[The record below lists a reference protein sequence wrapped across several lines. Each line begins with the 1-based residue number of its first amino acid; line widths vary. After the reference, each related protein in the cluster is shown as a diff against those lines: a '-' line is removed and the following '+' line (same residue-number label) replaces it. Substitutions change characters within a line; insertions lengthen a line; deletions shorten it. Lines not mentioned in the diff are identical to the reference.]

1 MAAKARSDMTADT
14 QHPRDT
20 SRCRITSVCG
30 FSFCSRCGGNDY
42 DDRAFACVDVTTT
55 EGSEAMATRK
65 TKTAATAAKRA
76 EPPPQMQ
83 REDRRIVADK
93 IADVYEDEGYIAP
106 WTDELVAQDLGVPR
120 AWVAE
125 VRDFMFGPA
134 NENPKLAEYRRLHSE
149 WKADY
154 EKFRSEL
161 AAQKSDNKRLHN
173 TALDLQR
180 RAEEIGVQQ
189 NRIVRECKL

>member
-1 MAAKARSDMTADT
+1 MTIET
-14 QHPRDT
+14 QNTRDT

-42 DDRAFACVDVTTT
+42 DDRPFACVDLTTMK
-55 EGSEAMATRK
+55 GSEAMATPK
-65 TKTAATAAKRA
+65 TKTATTAAKKA

-93 IADVYEDEGYIAP
+93 IADVYDDTGYIAP

-120 AWVAE
+120 AWIAE
-125 VRDFMFGPA
+125 MRDFMFGPA
-134 NENPKLAEYRRLHSE
+134 NENP
-149 WKADY
+149 
-154 EKFRSEL
+154 EL
-161 AAQKSDNKRLHN
+161 AANRRLFSEWSAAYENLRSDLAAHAEMSKQLRN